1 MLAGNFF
8 KSTAVRLATIYIGLF
23 AAAYLV
29 ANTIAY
35 QMVMGFLDDR
45 LNANVMERYR
55 EISSAYEGGG
65 INGAI
70 EMIESHGPAIR
81 GEETVYTLRDP
92 SGSSIAG
99 NAELVNVPLGLSV
112 QPPDE
117 LRATTSHYKLFR
129 GSLGDYDLTVGI
141 SYGDTDHLSG
151 IVMKSFGWATAMIVV
166 LGIPGAAFL
175 AYTTRRRIFAL
186 CRTAH
191 EIGHGELSKR
201 LPVSTRMDDIDVL
214 STEVNVA
221 LARLEASVLAMKQVT
236 TDVAHDLKTPIA
248 RTFLVL
254 DDALQLTE
262 TEEIRAG
269 IELALSEL
277 QSIADTFDA
286 LLRIAQIEAQ
296 NRTTNF
302 INFDLKALTFELYE
316 AYEAIAVESGYS
328 LSIVN
333 DESECFI
340 LGDPALIRQLL
351 ANLLTNA
358 MRHTPAGTTI
368 SVKVQRET
376 DTICL
381 TVSDNGPGI
390 PQGEHERVFERFYR
404 LEKSRTTSGSGLG
417 LSMVKAIAELHAA
430 RPCIVGI
437 PPGLTVKIAFPSLE
451 IDG

>member
-1 MLAGNFF
+1 MLAGNIF
-8 KSTAVRLATIYIGLF
+8 KSTAVRLAAIYIGLF
-23 AAAYLV
+23 AAAYLI
-29 ANTIAY
+29 ANIIAY

-55 EISSAYEGGG
+55 EISSAYEAKG
-65 INGAI
+65 IAGAI

-99 NAELVNVPLGLSV
+99 NAELANVPQGFSV
-112 QPPDE
+112 QPPGGI
-117 LRATTSHYKLFR
+117 LASTSHYKLFR
-129 GSLGDYDLTVGI
+129 GSLGPYELTVGI

-151 IVMKSFGWATAMIVV
+151 IVTRSFGWATAMIVV
-166 LGIPGAAFL
+166 VGIPGAALL
-175 AYTTRRRIFAL
+175 AYINRKRISTL

-254 DDALQLTE
+254 DDVLQLTNTQE
-262 TEEIRAG
+262 MKAG
-269 IELALSEL
+269 IDLALSEL
-277 QSIADTFDA
+277 QSIANTFDA
-286 LLRIAQIEAQ
+286 LLRIAQIEAR
-296 NRTTNF
+296 NRTRNF
-302 INFDLKALTFELYE
+302 IYFDLKALALDLYE
-316 AYEAIAVESGYS
+316 AYEAIAVESGYN
-328 LSIVN
+328 LSIISQ
-333 DESECFI
+333 ESDCFVH
-340 LGDPALIRQLL
+340 GDPALIRQLI

-368 SVKVQRET
+368 CLEVQREA
-376 DTICL
+376 DTIHL
-381 TVSDNGPGI
+381 IVSDNGPGI
-390 PQGEHERVFERFYR
+390 PKEEHEKVFERFYR
-404 LEKSRTTSGSGLG
+404 LDKSRTTSGSGLG
-417 LSMVKAIAELHAA
+417 LSMVKAIAELHGA
-430 RPCIVGI
+430 RPRIVDCSHGLKVGI
-437 PPGLTVKIAFPSLE
+437 TFSSL
-451 IDG
+451 DADC

>member
-166 LGIPGAAFL
+166 VGIPGAAFL

-451 IDG
+451 SDG

>member
-55 EISSAYEGGG
+55 EISSAYEAGG

-70 EMIESHGPAIR
+70 EMIQSHGPAIR
-81 GEETVYTLRDP
+81 GQETVYTLRDP

-99 NAELVNVPLGLSV
+99 NAELVNVPPGLSV
-112 QPPDE
+112 QPPDD

-151 IVMKSFGWATAMIVV
+151 IVMTSFGWATAMIVIV
-166 LGIPGAAFL
+166 GMPGAALL
-175 AYTTRRRIFAL
+175 AYTTRKRIFAL

-201 LPVSTRMDDIDVL
+201 LPISTRMDDIDVL

-262 TEEIRAG
+262 TQEIKAG

-302 INFDLKALTFELYE
+302 INFDLKALAFELYE

-333 DESECFI
+333 DERECFI

-368 SVKVQRET
+368 SVEVQREA
-376 DTICL
+376 DTIRL
-381 TVSDNGPGI
+381 TVSDDGPGI
-390 PQGEHERVFERFYR
+390 PEEEHEKVFERFYR

-417 LSMVKAIAELHAA
+417 LSMVKAIAELHGA
-430 RPCIVGI
+430 RPQIVHCPHGLKLGI
-437 PPGLTVKIAFPSLE
+437 TFTSV
-451 IDG
+451 DTD

>member
-1 MLAGNFF
+1 MLAGSFF

-55 EISSAYEGGG
+55 EISSAYGAGG

-70 EMIESHGPAIR
+70 EMIQSHGPAIR

-99 NAELVNVPLGLSV
+99 NAELVNVPPGLSV
-112 QPPDE
+112 QPPDD

-151 IVMKSFGWATAMIVV
+151 IVMTSFGWATAMIVIV
-166 LGIPGAAFL
+166 GMPGAAVL
-175 AYTTRRRIFAL
+175 AYTTRKRIFAL

-201 LPVSTRMDDIDVL
+201 LPISTRMDDIDVL

-262 TEEIRAG
+262 TQEIKAG
-269 IELALSEL
+269 IELALTEL

-296 NRTTNF
+296 SRTTNF
-302 INFDLKALTFELYE
+302 IKFDLKALAFELYE

-358 MRHTPAGTTI
+358 MRHTTAGTTI

>member
-55 EISSAYEGGG
+55 EISSAYGAGG

-70 EMIESHGPAIR
+70 EMIQSHGPAIR

-99 NAELVNVPLGLSV
+99 NAELVNVPPGLSV
-112 QPPDE
+112 QPPDD

-151 IVMKSFGWATAMIVV
+151 IVMTSFGWATAMIVIV
-166 LGIPGAAFL
+166 GMPGAAVL
-175 AYTTRRRIFAL
+175 AYTTRKRIFAL

-201 LPVSTRMDDIDVL
+201 LPISTRMDDIDVL

>member
-8 KSTAVRLATIYIGLF
+8 KSTAVRLATIDIGLF

-166 LGIPGAAFL
+166 VGIPGAAFL

>member
-166 LGIPGAAFL
+166 VGIPGAAFL

>member
-1 MLAGNFF
+1 MLAGNIV
-8 KSTAVRLATIYIGLF
+8 KSTAVRLAAIYIGLF

-55 EISSAYEGGG
+55 EISSACEAKG
-65 INGAI
+65 IAGAI

-99 NAELVNVPLGLSV
+99 NAELANVPQGFSV
-112 QPPDE
+112 QPPGG
-117 LRATTSHYKLFR
+117 LLAATSHYKLFR
-129 GSLGDYDLTVGI
+129 GSLGEYDLTVGI

-151 IVMKSFGWATAMIVV
+151 IVMTSFGWATAMIVAV
-166 LGIPGAAFL
+166 GIPGAALL
-175 AYTTRRRIFAL
+175 AYINRKRISTL

-236 TDVAHDLKTPIA
+236 TDVAHDLRTPIA

-254 DDALQLTE
+254 NDALQLTN
-262 TEEIRAG
+262 TQEIKAG
-269 IELALSEL
+269 IDLALSEL
-277 QSIADTFDA
+277 QSIANTFDA
-286 LLRIAQIEAQ
+286 LLRIAQIEAR

-302 INFDLKALTFELYE
+302 IYFDLKALALELYE
-316 AYEAIAVESGYS
+316 AYEAVAIESGYS
-328 LSIVN
+328 LSIIVEEA
-333 DESECFI
+333 DCFI

-351 ANLLTNA
+351 ANLLTNSL
-358 MRHTPAGTTI
+358 RHTPAGTTI
-368 SVKVQRET
+368 SLEVQREA
-376 DTICL
+376 DTIRL
-381 TVSDNGPGI
+381 TVSDDGPGI
-390 PQGEHERVFERFYR
+390 PEEEHEKVFERFYR

-417 LSMVKAIAELHAA
+417 LSMVKAIAELHGA
-430 RPCIVGI
+430 RPQIVHCPHGLKVGI
-437 PPGLTVKIAFPSLE
+437 TFTSV
-451 IDG
+451 DTD